1 MANQSLGD
9 AVSIR
14 LARSKAAALDYKLA
28 SALGRYAPRRRRLS
42 LDSAIRRSLV
52 GVKGIHP

>member
-14 LARSKAAALDYKLA
+14 LARSKRAAWEYKVA
-28 SALGRYAPRRRRLS
+28 SALGRYAPRRRRLT

-52 GVKGIHP
+52 GAKGMRP